1 MDFMANFEQEIANF
15 TNEFIA
21 IENKFK
27 TEFEKY
33 EEMKKEQE
41 QMNELITKQLKDFEE
56 NMRKRFGDD
65 VPESL
70 NMTKFH
76 LKKQLEFNKSF

>member
-1 MDFMANFEQEIANF
+1 MQPQDSGFEMDFMANFEQEIANF

-33 EEMKKEQE
+33 EEMKKE
-41 QMNELITKQLKDFEE
+41 
-56 NMRKRFGDD
+56 
-65 VPESL
+65 
-70 NMTKFH
+70 
-76 LKKQLEFNKSF
+76 